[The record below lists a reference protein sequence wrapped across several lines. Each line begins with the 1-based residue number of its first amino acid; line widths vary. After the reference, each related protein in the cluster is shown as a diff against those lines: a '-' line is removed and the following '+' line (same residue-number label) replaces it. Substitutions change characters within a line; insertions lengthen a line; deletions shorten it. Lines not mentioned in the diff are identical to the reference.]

1 LPKERIAMTRI
12 AFTIVFL
19 LAASLFSTAAVATEP
34 TATEKSL
41 MKQAVR
47 DQLAAFQRDDG
58 VAAYGLAAPGIQRL
72 YPSPDVFLGMVR
84 QAYPPIY
91 RPRSVA
97 YGDITDSPIGLVQ
110 KVYVTDPDGQNWV
123 ALYRF
128 EKQPDGSWKIAG
140 CSLIR
145 DTEPTI

>member
-1 LPKERIAMTRI
+1 MSRI
-12 AFTIVFL
+12 AFTILFL
-19 LAASLFSTAAVATEP
+19 LATALFSTAAFAAEP
-34 TATEKSL
+34 TVAEKSQ
-41 MKQAVR
+41 MKQTVR

-58 VAAYGLAAPGIQRL
+58 PAAYGLAAPGIQRM
-72 YPSPDVFLGMVR
+72 YPSPDIFLGMVR
-84 QAYPPIY
+84 LAYPPIY

-97 YGDITDSPIGLVQ
+97 YGDVTDSPIGFVQ
-110 KVYVTDPDGQNWV
+110 KVYVAGPDGQNWV